1 MDQLAEYLIN
11 KETIT
16 GREFMR
22 IYRDVEGLADPA
34 IGADKRRV
42 EENSYWAGN
51 PSDTQSASGVGNS
64 QYNGT
69 QDYAGSSYGGVSYD
83 AGASADHGTSGSAGD
98 PAYGAPSD
106 TGNPVGEAPSDTG
119 APVYGGASG
128 AGWNTDKTDTE
139 V

>member
-1 MDQLAEYLIN
+1 
-11 KETIT
+11 
-16 GREFMR
+16 MR

-42 EENSYWAGN
+42 EENPYWAGN
-51 PSDTQSASGVGNS
+51 PDTARQAAGTAQGTPYRAGNPADTQSAAGAGNS
-64 QYNGT
+64 
-69 QDYAGSSYGGVSYD
+69 
-83 AGASADHGTSGSAGD
+83 
-98 PAYGAPSD
+98 AYGAPSGS
-106 TGNPVGEAPSDTG
+106 GNPTGEAPSDTG